1 MTRFHCHESMPNAT
15 AKTWVLHHAE
25 CLDGF
30 GAAWAA
36 WKSLGGEA
44 QYQPVRHGDPAP
56 GMPAGRIVYI
66 LDFCY
71 SPEQLV
77 GLAATADRVV
87 VLDHHES
94 ARKAF
99 ECAVQDGLE
108 TPPNLNVHF
117 DMDHSGCVLAWHHF
131 HPGQPLPALLAHIE
145 DRDLWRHELPG
156 TREINQAL
164 FLRLPIAF
172 EDLEQLC
179 LRELEQEGRVLC
191 RQQQQ
196 SVQRLM
202 KSRHKI
208 RLGEFEGLAVNAP
221 PQFASDLGEALARA
235 SGTFGLVYH
244 FNGQRQRWD
253 CSLRSRGEFNVARLA
268 IQLGGGGH
276 RNAAGF
282 TLSASETP
290 LSAAA
295 HPGVR

>member
-1 MTRFHCHESMPNAT
+1 MPNAIT
-15 AKTWVLHHAE
+15 KTWVLYHAE

-36 WKSLGGEA
+36 WKALGAEA
-44 QYQPVRHGDPAP
+44 QYQPVRHGYPAP

-71 SPEQLV
+71 CPKQLV
-77 GLAATADRVV
+77 ELAATADRVV

-99 ECAVQDGLE
+99 EYAVQDGLE
-108 TPPNLNVHF
+108 IPPNLYAHF
-117 DMDHSGCVLAWHHF
+117 DMAHSGCVLAWHHF
-131 HPGQPLPALLAHIE
+131 HPDQPLPPVLAHIE

-164 FLRLPIAF
+164 FLRLPIRF
-172 EDLEQLC
+172 EDVEGLC
-179 LRELEQEGRVLC
+179 LRGLEQEGRVLC

-196 SVQRLM
+196 NVQRLM
-202 KSRHKI
+202 NSRHPVCLSGIK
-208 RLGEFEGLAVNAP
+208 GLAVNAP

-253 CSLRSRGEFNVARLA
+253 CSLRSRGEFDVARLA
-268 IQLGGGGH
+268 VQLGGGGH

-282 TLSASETP
+282 ILPAAETP

-295 HPGVR
+295 NPGLS